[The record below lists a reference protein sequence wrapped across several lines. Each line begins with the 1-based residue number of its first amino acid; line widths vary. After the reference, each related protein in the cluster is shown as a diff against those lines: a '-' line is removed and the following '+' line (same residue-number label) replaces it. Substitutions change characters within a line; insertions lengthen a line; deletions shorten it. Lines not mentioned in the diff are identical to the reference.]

1 MVLFV
6 LPVLPVVHPF
16 VGAGIAVD
24 YIMVQGGQ
32 FGIAV
37 PGLPGQSDSKYNSG
51 MFVHFPFAA
60 GLEFD
65 FSAVAIGVRATYH
78 RSAASP
84 FPKGINPNFVDLSAT
99 IGVSF

>member
-1 MVLFV
+1 
-6 LPVLPVVHPF
+6 
-16 VGAGIAVD
+16 
-24 YIMVQGGQ
+24 
-32 FGIAV
+32 
-37 PGLPGQSDSKYNSG
+37 

-65 FSAVAIGVRATYH
+65 FSAVAIGMRATYH
-78 RSAASP
+78 RSAVSP